1 MLDRHALHVLTPF
14 LEATARLLRN
24 RGISADR
31 VTIAA
36 FLIGIGGAAAVGLHH
51 YYVGLALI
59 LLNRIGDGV
68 DGIIA
73 RSDGPTDRGA
83 FLDIC
88 LDFLFYSAVVAG
100 FAWADP
106 GANALAAAVLIFS
119 FVGTG
124 TSFLAY
130 AIMAERRSIVNRGL
144 PNKGFYYL
152 GGLAE
157 GTETILFFVL
167 FCLFPDYFPVLA
179 WVFAVLCLSA
189 AAVRIIYGYL
199 SLN

>member
-1 MLDRHALHVLTPF
+1 MLDRHALHVLAPF
-14 LEATARLLRN
+14 LEAIARRLRN

-31 VTIAA
+31 VTIVA
-36 FLIGIGGAAAVGLHH
+36 FVAGIGGAAAISLGH
-51 YYVGLALI
+51 YFFGLALI

-73 RSDGPTDRGA
+73 RSDGATDRGA

-88 LDFLFYSAVVAG
+88 LDFLFYSAVVIG
-100 FAWADP
+100 FAMADP
-106 GANALAAAVLIFS
+106 DANALAAAVLIFS

-130 AIMAERRSIVNRGL
+130 AIMAERRSIINRRL
-144 PNKGFYYL
+144 PDKGFYYL

-157 GTETILFFVL
+157 GTETIFFFML
-167 FCLFPDYFPVLA
+167 FCLFPDHFPMLA
-179 WVFAVLCLSA
+179 WVFAVMCLA
-189 AAVRIIYGYL
+189 AAAARIVYGYR
-199 SLN
+199 SLE